1 MVIEK
6 ISKIEILE
14 NGGLCVVLESGGSPL
29 YQYVYREA
37 AEVCWDSEKSAF
49 RAPAPRAWDQ
59 SDWFQHIV
67 NVVAAGLGVTLV
79 LSAATI
85 WVNVPVPLMTLI
97 LTKKV

>member
-14 NGGLCVVLESGGSPL
+14 DGGSCVVLESGGSPL

-49 RAPAPRAWDQ
+49 R
-59 SDWFQHIV
+59 
-67 NVVAAGLGVTLV
+67 
-79 LSAATI
+79 I
-85 WVNVPVPLMTLI
+85 WKDNEA
-97 LTKKV
+97 